1 MADKVVVVAI
11 VAIVCMVIATMYAIK
26 KITEKTKLWKGIPY
40 KLTKRYTLFFIAY
53 NQLLSRDW
61 L

>member
-26 KITEKTKLWKGIPY
+26 KNYRENKAL
-40 KLTKRYTLFFIAY
+40 KRYTL
-53 NQLLSRDW
+53 
-61 L
+61 